1 MEKEND
7 AGETIGYF
15 YCNNRLK
22 PPVVTNCKASVIA
35 RKGDSEEQLNE
46 DDDDNIPE
54 ANWSIIRTNHSFGC
68 YGKSC
73 YRHLILILLSPFL
86 DHI

>member
-7 AGETIGYF
+7 AGETIEYF

-54 ANWSIIRTNHSFGC
+54 ANWSIIRTNHQHTG
-68 YGKSC
+68 
-73 YRHLILILLSPFL
+73 
-86 DHI
+86 HIPSAVMEKVAIAT